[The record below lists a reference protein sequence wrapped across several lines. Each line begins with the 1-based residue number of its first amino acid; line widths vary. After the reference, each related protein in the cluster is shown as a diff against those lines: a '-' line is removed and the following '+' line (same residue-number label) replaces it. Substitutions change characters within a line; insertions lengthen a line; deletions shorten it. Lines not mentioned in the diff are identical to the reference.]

1 MTGGSQQL
9 RAYRRYRAD
18 GFDTKQAAAFAG
30 ISLGEAQLIDK
41 DDARDPPPPESFEP
55 IPALAGPA
63 STTTEEPAMAR
74 PKKKTAGT
82 VNGEVAKPDFEMAV
96 RIYREDI
103 RPAQGSVSESA
114 QEMSTA
120 YKAIK
125 KQAHIQPQAARLAFR
140 LDTTEESKRDDWLRC
155 FRGLL
160 KELKIFMP
168 SDLVDAAQGNG
179 EAGGEVIPTG
189 ERPRPQLATVG
200 GVKHP
205 RDDADLAGDAPDA
218 PDAPAASTDDAEAWV
233 VFDPEANLYIDGSG
247 KDWAIFEGC
256 GKFTRA
262 RAQEIVDSFGDDADG
277 LQVVD
282 SAGPLP
288 GNMISEAAE

>member
-41 DDARDPPPPESFEP
+41 DDARDPPPPEAFEP

-63 STTTEEPAMAR
+63 STTSEEPAMAR
-74 PKKKTAGT
+74 RKKQTGT
-82 VNGEVAKPDFEMAV
+82 VNGEVPKPDFEMAV
-96 RIYREDI
+96 KIYREDI
-103 RPAQGSVSESA
+103 RPAQGTVGEAA

-140 LDTTEESKRDDWLRC
+140 LDAMEESKRDDYLRC

-179 EAGGEVIPTG
+179 DAGGEVIPIG
-189 ERPRPQLATVG
+189 ERRPPQLATV
-200 GVKHP
+200 P
-205 RDDADLAGDAPDA
+205 RDDSDLAGGGDVPN
-218 PDAPAASTDDAEAWV
+218 ASADDAEAWV
-233 VFDPEANLYIDGSG
+233 VFDPEASLYIDPTG
-247 KDWAIFEGC
+247 KDWAAFADC
-256 GKFTRA
+256 GRFTRA
-262 RAQEIVDSFGDDADG
+262 RAQEIIDSFGEDADG
-277 LQVVD
+277 LQIVD

-288 GNMISEAAE
+288 GPMVSEAAE

>member
-18 GFDTKQAAAFAG
+18 GLDTKQAAAFAG

-41 DDARDPPPPESFEP
+41 DDAREPPPPEAFDP

-63 STTTEEPAMAR
+63 STTTEEPVMAR
-74 PKKKTAGT
+74 RKKQTGT
-82 VNGEVAKPDFEMAV
+82 VNGEVPKPDFEMAV
-96 RIYREDI
+96 KIYREDI
-103 RPAQGSVSESA
+103 RPAQGTVGEAA

-140 LDTTEESKRDDWLRC
+140 LDAMEESKRDDYLRC

-179 EAGGEVIPTG
+179 DAGGEVIPIG
-189 ERPRPQLATVG
+189 ERRQPQLATV
-200 GVKHP
+200 P
-205 RDDADLAGDAPDA
+205 RDDPISPAGAIRRPPAPTMPRPGSSSIPRPTCISTTPA
-218 PDAPAASTDDAEAWV
+218 RIGRRSRIAAASPRPA
-233 VFDPEANLYIDGSG
+233 P
-247 KDWAIFEGC
+247 
-256 GKFTRA
+256 R
-262 RAQEIVDSFGDDADG
+262 R
-277 LQVVD
+277 
-282 SAGPLP
+282 
-288 GNMISEAAE
+288 